1 LDVLLRIFRRVGLKA
16 TLPPELMFLDSFY
29 KPQTLSSEQLQ
40 QSSFIDPL
48 PEETIFTRLP
58 ELVVYYLTRWSHEN
72 LISTYNEKMD
82 IDKSEEHNFI
92 NNPQTLIDKSH
103 ARGIGP
109 FKDMLKK

>member
-1 LDVLLRIFRRVGLKA
+1 
-16 TLPPELMFLDSFY
+16 MFLDSFY
-29 KPQTLSSEQLQ
+29 KPQTLSSEHLQ

-72 LISTYNEKMD
+72 LISTFNEKMA
-82 IDKSEEHNFI
+82 IDKSVEYNFV
-92 NNPQTLIDKSH
+92 NNPQALIDQSH

-109 FKDMLKK
+109 FKDM